1 MRPVQP
7 RGQCDFKTLKL
18 KHDHG
23 MINRGLPF
31 EEIISFIIG
40 LDEFFR
46 CAGVSLI
53 AGVLDSLESFQSAS
67 RDGRLF
73 LASALSKAVQ
83 EFIIILYSN
92 SLFRMW
98 WSGYSVRDYICRQVG
113 SDGLNHQTK
122 LQIVLIWD
130 KIVWWATTEFRRSRL
145 YVLVR
150 PSWTFKFAFRAA
162 LQPDMTQ
169 CPQAACWSADWY

>member
-31 EEIISFIIG
+31 EEIISFVTG
-40 LDEFFR
+40 RDDFFVCR
-46 CAGVSLI
+46 GPLI
-53 AGVLDSLESFQSAS
+53 AGVLDSLESFQSAP

-73 LASALSKAVQ
+73 LASALSKALLFYIQ
-83 EFIIILYSN
+83 THYSVCDD
-92 SLFRMW
+92 RDC
-98 WSGYSVRDYICRQVG
+98 SVRDYICRQVG
-113 SDGLNHQTK
+113 FDGLNHQTK

-130 KIVWWATTEFRRSRL
+130 KIV
-145 YVLVR
+145 
-150 PSWTFKFAFRAA
+150 
-162 LQPDMTQ
+162 
-169 CPQAACWSADWY
+169 

>member
-23 MINRGLPF
+23 MINRGLPLTGRDAMIF
-31 EEIISFIIG
+31 SVCRG
-40 LDEFFR
+40 P
-46 CAGVSLI
+46 LI

-122 LQIVLIWD
+122 PQIVLIWD
-130 KIVWWATTEFRRSRL
+130 KIVDEQPLNSVGVDSMSWWGLLDLQFCFRTA
-145 YVLVR
+145 
-150 PSWTFKFAFRAA
+150 P
-162 LQPDMTQ
+162 QPDMTR